1 MRNKRVYSALT
12 PLRKKM
18 DKKIL
23 LLLLVLVSFVWVCS
37 TRSPEGTLE
46 WKGTIEY
53 RDGIRIVNNP
63 EEPLYGHL
71 QLDLEK
77 DLSLGSEED
86 EAYMFY
92 RVEGLGV
99 DSEGSIYVLDAGNHR
114 IQKYDSEGNNLQTI
128 GRKGQGPGELDTP
141 YGMFLSF
148 ENIIYVHDG
157 MKIKAFKTNGSFIQE
172 TTLESFTHDISVDL
186 NRNIW
191 GIGRLPSE
199 EGRTRSIIKLN
210 KKGKLE
216 KIIDD
221 FPPPKVAVR
230 SEGGRGVMFFIGHE
244 YVPQLSFVAV
254 DEKTLLYAYS
264 LNYRLHLIDENGE
277 PEMVIT
283 TDALR
288 SSISQKEKDEI
299 SKKNSDYEKKWPKDV
314 VKDAI
319 QFPPHRPFF
328 NKILADNRG
337 RIYVGRVK
345 SVLEKSDTF
354 EFDIFSRDG
363 YYLYSADAPVSPEL
377 IKNGFFYRIHSE
389 ENTGGIVIERYKI
402 NSWPAMR
409 ESLQH

>member
-1 MRNKRVYSALT
+1 MN
-12 PLRKKM
+12 
-18 DKKIL
+18 KKIIL
-23 LLLLVLVSFVWVCS
+23 LFLVSIFFVLACS
-37 TRSPEGTLE
+37 TRSPEGSSE

-53 RDGIRIVNNP
+53 LDGIRVVKNP

-71 QLDLEK
+71 QFDLEK
-77 DLSLGSEED
+77 DLTLGSDKD
-86 EAYMFY
+86 EVYMFY

-99 DSEGSIYVLDAGNHR
+99 DSEGNIYVLDSGNYR
-114 IQKYDSEGNNLQTI
+114 IQKYDSEGNHLQTI

-172 TTLESFTHDISVDL
+172 ITLDSFTHDISVDL
-186 NRNIW
+186 NRDIW

-230 SEGGRGVMFFIGHE
+230 SEGGRGVTFFIGHE
-244 YVPQLSFVAV
+244 YVPQLSFIAI
-254 DEKTLLYAYS
+254 DEKTLLYAHS
-264 LNYRLHLIDENGE
+264 SNYRLHLIDENGY
-277 PEMVIT
+277 PEMIIM
-283 TDALR
+283 TDVLR
-288 SSISQKEKDEI
+288 SSISQREKDEI
-299 SKKNSDYEKKWPKDV
+299 YKKNSDFEKKWPKDV

-328 NKILADNRG
+328 NKILADNKG
-337 RIYVGRVK
+337 RIYVERVK
-345 SVLEKSDTF
+345 SVLEKSGMV
-354 EFDIFSRDG
+354 EIDIFSRDG
-363 YYLYSADAPVSPEL
+363 YYLYSTNAPVSPEL
-377 IKNGFFYRIHSE
+377 IRNGFLYHLHSE
-389 ENTGGIVIERYKI
+389 EITGGIVIERFKI
-402 NSWPAMR
+402 NNWSAMR
-409 ESLQH
+409 QSLQH

>member
-1 MRNKRVYSALT
+1 MKNKIIFLFLAL
-12 PLRKKM
+12 
-18 DKKIL
+18 IL
-23 LLLLVLVSFVWVCS
+23 FVWVCS
-37 TRSPEGTLE
+37 TRSPEETSE

-53 RDGIRIVNNP
+53 MDGIKVVKNP
-63 EEPLYGHL
+63 GEPLYGHL
-71 QLDLEK
+71 HLDLEK

-92 RVEGLGV
+92 RAEDIGV
-99 DSEGSIYVLDAGNHR
+99 DSEGNIYVLDTGNYR
-114 IQKYDSEGNNLQTI
+114 ILKYDSEGNHLQTI

-157 MKIKAFKTNGSFIQE
+157 MRIKAFKKNGSFIQE
-172 TTLESFTHDISVDL
+172 TILESFTHDIFVDL

-210 KKGKLE
+210 KNGKLE
-216 KIIDD
+216 KIIAD

-244 YVPQLSFVAV
+244 YVPQLSFIPI
-254 DEKTLLYAYS
+254 DEKTLLYAHS
-264 LNYRLHLIDENGE
+264 SNYRLHLIDENGE
-277 PEMVIT
+277 PELLIT
-283 TDALR
+283 TDAPR
-288 SSISQKEKDEI
+288 SSISQQEKDEVY
-299 SKKNSDYEKKWPKDV
+299 KKNSDFEKKWPKDV

-337 RIYVGRVK
+337 RIYVERVK
-345 SVLEKSDTF
+345 SVLDKSDTL

-363 YYLYSADAPVSPEL
+363 YYLYRAGLPVSPEL
-377 IKNGFFYRIHSE
+377 IKNGFLYNIHSE
-389 ENTGGIVIERYKI
+389 EITGGIVIQRFKI
-402 NSWPAMR
+402 NNWSTMK

>member
-1 MRNKRVYSALT
+1 MMKN
-12 PLRKKM
+12 
-18 DKKIL
+18 KIL
-23 LLLLVLVSFVWVCS
+23 FLSLVLISFVWVCS
-37 TRSPEGTLE
+37 TRSPEGTSE

-53 RDGIRIVNNP
+53 RDGIKVVQNP

-71 QLDLEK
+71 RLDLEK

-86 EAYMFY
+86 EVYMFY

-99 DSEGSIYVLDAGNHR
+99 DSEGNIYVLDAGNHR
-114 IQKYDSEGNNLQTI
+114 IQKYDSEGNHLQTI

-157 MKIKAFKTNGSFIQE
+157 MRIKAFKKNGSFIQE
-172 TTLESFTHDISVDL
+172 TTLESFTHDIAVDL

-210 KKGKLE
+210 KNGKLE
-216 KIIDD
+216 KIIKD

-244 YVPQLSFVAV
+244 YVPQLSFTAI
-254 DEKTLLYAYS
+254 DEKTLLYAHS
-264 LNYRLHLIDENGE
+264 SNYNLHLIDENGE
-277 PEMVIT
+277 PEMLIK
-283 TDALR
+283 TDIPR

-299 SKKNSDYEKKWPKDV
+299 YRKNSDYEKKWPKDV

-328 NKILADNRG
+328 KKILADNRG
-337 RIYVGRVK
+337 RIYVERVK
-345 SVLEKSDTF
+345 SVLEKSDMF
-354 EFDIFSRDG
+354 EIDIFSRDG
-363 YYLYSADAPVSPEL
+363 YYLYGTSLPVSPAL
-377 IKNGFFYRIHSE
+377 IKNGFLYHIHSE
-389 ENTGGIVIERYKI
+389 EITGGIVIQRFKI
-402 NSWPAMR
+402 NNWSTMK